1 MYPGNF
7 FIPRYNFLLRQANP
21 FFKSNFIGSTGLF
34 NKIKAFNWKGLING
48 ASKTINVV
56 NQAIPLVKEAR
67 PMVNNVRSI
76 VKLAKAFG
84 NETGSKKI
92 INNYMDIKH
101 NNNVSNTKN
110 NNYNSPTFFV

>member
-7 FIPRYNFLLRQANP
+7 FMPRDNFLLRQANP
-21 FFKSNFIGSTGLF
+21 FFRGNLVSNMRIFD
-34 NKIKAFNWKGLING
+34 KIKAFNWKGLING

-56 NQAIPLVKEAR
+56 NQAIPLVKEAK

-84 NETGSKKI
+84 NETSSKKI

-101 NNNVSNTKN
+101 NINVSNTKTDN
-110 NNYNSPTFFV
+110 NNSPTFFV